1 MSVKK
6 TRRVFLKST
15 AASGLAVCNL
25 NINDSDAQIH
35 SSCLSSSFD
44 KYINT
49 RKVLLYECT
58 RKEIRERLA
67 SGKLKAAII
76 PTGATEQHNEHM
88 AMIMDTA
95 GALLVSQY
103 AALKL
108 YPQVIVTT
116 PVSIGYSPYWME
128 RQGTLTLRKETLQA
142 VVYDICCSIKTHG
155 IKTILIL
162 NGHGGNAKPLSDK
175 VSDFRLKLGINIE
188 FCSYWDFI
196 SPDFAKSF
204 MESGIVPGHASEFE
218 TSFALVAFPERIHE
232 VSYEGVD
239 PYKWNVDKTDLDRV
253 GFYKA
258 VFDKPEFDKTSF
270 EESKLATAEKGE
282 RAIALA
288 VEGVVEKLRKMIG

>member
-1 MSVKK
+1 MSVNK
-6 TRRVFLKST
+6 TRRIFLRST
-15 AASGLAVCNL
+15 AASGLAL
-25 NINDSDAQIH
+25 SHWKIKDSDAQIH
-35 SSCLSSSFD
+35 SSSLSSAVD
-44 KYINT
+44 NYINT

-103 AALKL
+103 AALKM

-196 SPDFAKSF
+196 SPDMAKSL
-204 MESGIVPGHASEFE
+204 MESGKVPGHGSEFE
-218 TSFALVAFPERIHE
+218 TSLALAAFPERIHQ
-232 VSYEGVD
+232 VSYEGID
-239 PYKWNVDKTDLDRV
+239 PYKWNVDKTDLERV

-270 EESKLATAEKGE
+270 EESKLATAEKGK

-288 VEGVVEKLRKMIG
+288 VEGVVEKLNKMIG